1 MKLSKQVKDDLRSYL
16 KSHIDSHMSKVQII
30 APYELSMEEIALIKL
45 KIPTIAS
52 RDVEVVTDSTIL
64 AGFMIKDGSRL
75 MDYSLKTKLQSL
87 FGASNQI

>member
-1 MKLSKQVKDDLRSYL
+1 MKLSKQVKDGLRSYL
-16 KSHIDSHMSKVQII
+16 KSHIDSHVSKVQII
-30 APYELSMEEIALIKL
+30 APYELSMEEITLIKS
-45 KIPTIAS
+45 KIPSIAK

-87 FGASNQI
+87 FGTSN

>member
-16 KSHIDSHMSKVQII
+16 KSHIDSHVSKVQII

-45 KIPTIAS
+45 KIPSIAK

>member
-16 KSHIDSHMSKVQII
+16 KSHIDSHVSKVQII
-30 APYELSMEEIALIKL
+30 APYELSMEEIAVIKL
-45 KIPTIAS
+45 KIPSIAK